1 MIIETVNLTKLYN
14 GRPGCQDICLS
25 VAEGQVFGFLGP
37 NGAGKSTVVKTLLG
51 LISPTSGQAWVMGK
65 PVGHREARQKIGFLP
80 ENFRFQEWL
89 SGRELLEFHA
99 ALYGLGV
106 RERRPRIDYVLE
118 LVNLRGRE
126 EERIKGYSKGMQ
138 QRIGLASALLADPT
152 LVFLDEPTSALDPLG
167 RKEVRDIIK
176 NLNSEG
182 KTVFLNSHLLSEV
195 EMTCNEVAFIK
206 KGRIVDS
213 GPISEFLT
221 GSLRVTLRF
230 EGGAQIMEAL
240 SQIAEEIIS
249 VLGKVQATIKSEAQI
264 PLLAA
269 AVIENGGCLYELSPE
284 TVSLEDIFMEMMGEC
299 G

>member
-240 SQIAEEIIS
+240 SQIAEEIIP